1 MCRCQGSRARR
12 MGWGW
17 GQVLQLIMGF
27 FQVRVED
34 GRKGSVHVGTE
45 GGAEM
50 GRVMLHCT
58 LDFLASFL
66 LSEAKHVVLSQMPA

>member
-1 MCRCQGSRARR
+1 MPREPGPQDGV
-12 MGWGW
+12 GVG

-34 GRKGSVHVGTE
+34 GRKGSEHIGTE

-50 GRVMLHCT
+50 GRVMQHCT
-58 LDFLASFL
+58 VDFWASFL
-66 LSEAKHVVLSQMPA
+66 LSEAKHFVLSLMPA